1 MNTGDMFRAM
11 WLTTIQMYPK
21 LAIID
26 DDNYV
31 HAILAC
37 PTESAQDDVLK
48 RFLESKARSVVQE
61 KSDVTPKKPQKN

>member
-1 MNTGDMFRAM
+1 MNTGDMFRVM

-26 DDNYV
+26 DDNYA

-37 PTESAQDDVLK
+37 STESAQDDILK
-48 RFLESKARSVVQE
+48 RFLESKTRPVLQ
-61 KSDVTPKKPQKN
+61 DVTPNKPKKKNQI